1 MKTLEQLTKKQLIK
15 LITEIRPKA
24 DAYDRVCQE
33 LGIENNIIGEFKKLN
48 ISNISDSYGYVQ
60 LNVINSIGVELLE
73 TYTERTYT
81 DGKKIKLNYKIVP
94 LSHEPRS

>member
-33 LGIENNIIGEFKKLN
+33 LGIENN
-48 ISNISDSYGYVQ
+48 V
-60 LNVINSIGVELLE
+60 IGVLNACLFKWIVDEAYKE
-73 TYTERTYT
+73 YTEKNENKR
-81 DGKKIKLNYKIVP
+81 DSSKG
-94 LSHEPRS
+94 SS

>member
-33 LGIENNIIGEFKKLN
+33 LGIGNNVIGEFKKLN
-48 ISNISDSYGYVQ
+48 IPPVIISVCGSQSVG
-60 LNVINSIGVELLE
+60 SWCIGCYEKKGCEL
-73 TYTERTYT
+73 YNKPQTE
-81 DGKKIKLNYKIVP
+81 L
-94 LSHEPRS
+94 